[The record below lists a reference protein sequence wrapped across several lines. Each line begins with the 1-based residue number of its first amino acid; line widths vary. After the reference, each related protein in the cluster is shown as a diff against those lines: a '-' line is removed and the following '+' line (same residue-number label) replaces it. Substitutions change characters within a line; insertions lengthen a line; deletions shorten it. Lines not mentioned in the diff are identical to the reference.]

1 MKQALMQ
8 RYLSFMAEEIEMLL
22 DTQGFVNYRIVTLK
36 KKDHFKHVLPGLY
49 NQRESLS
56 KKIVKASSIQK
67 QVKAS
72 TKQSFYLNRSTMQAM
87 EKQVTKLLAQI
98 ATVKRLIKMEREEY
112 ALKADYWKDFNS
124 AKNKEAR
131 LVELQQAIRKSKS
144 AYTW

>member
-22 DTQGFVNYRIVTLK
+22 DTQGFVNYRIGMLK

-49 NQRESLS
+49 DQRESLS
-56 KKIVKASSIQK
+56 KKIVKVSSIQK
-67 QVKAS
+67 EVKAS
-72 TKQSFYLNRSTMQAM
+72 TKHSFYLNRSTMQAM

-98 ATVKRLIKMEREEY
+98 ATVKRIIKMERNEY
-112 ALKADYWKDFNS
+112 EVKADYLKGLNA

-131 LVELQQAIRKSKS
+131 LVELQQAIRKAKQ
-144 AYTW
+144 

>member
-22 DTQGFVNYRIVTLK
+22 DTQGFVNYRIGMLK

-56 KKIVKASSIQK
+56 KKIVKVSAIQK
-67 QVKAS
+67 GVKDSAKAS
-72 TKQSFYLNRSTMQAM
+72 APLNRSTMQAM

-98 ATVKRLIKMEREEY
+98 ATVKRLIKMEHLEY
-112 ALKADYWKDFNS
+112 EVKADYFKDFNS

-131 LVELQQAIRKSKS
+131 LVELQQAIRKAK
-144 AYTW
+144 TR

>member
-22 DTQGFVNYRIVTLK
+22 DTQGFVNYRIGMLK

-72 TKQSFYLNRSTMQAM
+72 TKATAPLNRPTMQAM

-98 ATVKRLIKMEREEY
+98 ATVKRLIKMERAEY
-112 ALKADYWKDFNS
+112 EVKTDYWKDFNS

-131 LVELQQAIRKSKS
+131 LVELQQAIREAKQ
-144 AYTW
+144 